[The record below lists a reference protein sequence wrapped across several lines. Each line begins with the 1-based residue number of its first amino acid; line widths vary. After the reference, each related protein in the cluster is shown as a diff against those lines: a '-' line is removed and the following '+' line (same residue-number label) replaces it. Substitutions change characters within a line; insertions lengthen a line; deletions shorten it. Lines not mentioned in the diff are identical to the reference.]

1 MATVEIK
8 SLADGTLP
16 STKGTL
22 YTATEETAV
31 KLVTL
36 FNRNTTAELAVIYI
50 KRSGSTSVE
59 YIRTSLDTNEREIS
73 SESLPLSAG
82 DLIEGVTTTA
92 AKVAYFIG
100 GAVKTA

>member
-1 MATVEIK
+1 MAIEIK

-22 YTATEETAV
+22 YTATAETAV

-36 FNRNTTAELAVIYI
+36 FNRNTTAELAIVYV
-50 KRSGSTSVE
+50 KRSGSSSVE
-59 YIRTSLDTNEREIS
+59 YIRSSLGQNEREVS
-73 SESLPLSAG
+73 DESLPLSAG
-82 DLIEGVTTTA
+82 DAIEGVTTTA

-100 GAVKTA
+100 GAVKT